1 MKRTLLIILALMI
14 AAMTLT
20 GCGASYAS
28 DSATSV
34 SSSYY
39 DSDFGWYD
47 DYEVEEAV
55 VEAAEDYNPDTDSIY
70 DDTDVESSSR
80 KLIKNRTMDVQTIEY
95 DQFISDLKSWVSS
108 LGGYIESS
116 SEYGNS
122 YYSSGLRSS
131 DFTIRIPADC
141 YDEFAEAIGD
151 MATVTYSYEYVN
163 DVTSTYVDIEARLTA
178 LTTERDSFLA
188 LMEKAETVEE
198 ILQIQSYLTDVN
210 YEIESYTA
218 QLKTYDDKISYS
230 TFYIYVSEVR
240 RISTEV
246 SNPTV
251 FERISSNLSDNFYD
265 IGEGFKDAFVW
276 IISALPYLVLVAVPV
291 IIVVIIVKVAVKK
304 SKKKKANDA
313 ENVE

>member
-1 MKRTLLIILALMI
+1 MKRTLLIILALMM
-14 AAMTLT
+14 AMMTLA
-20 GCGASYAS
+20 GCGASYAT
-28 DSATSV
+28 DSSKSE

-47 DYEVEEAV
+47 DYEVEDAIVETAEASS
-55 VEAAEDYNPDTDSIY
+55 DSVY
-70 DDTDVESSSR
+70 GDTDVEASSR
-80 KLIKNRTMDVQTIEY
+80 KLIKNRTMDVQTVEY
-95 DQFISDLKSWVSS
+95 DQFVQNLKSYVSS
-108 LGGYIESS
+108 YGGYIESS
-116 SEYGNS
+116 SESGNS
-122 YYSSGLRSS
+122 YYSSSLRYA
-131 DFTIRIPADC
+131 DFTIRIPSDYYDDFAD
-141 YDEFAEAIGD
+141 AVGNL
-151 MATVTYSYEYVN
+151 ATVTYSYEYVN

-178 LTTERDSFLA
+178 LTTERDSFLQ

-210 YEIESYTA
+210 YEIESYQA
-218 QLKTYDDKISYS
+218 RLNSYDDQISYS

-276 IISALPYLVLVAVPV
+276 IVSAIPYLVLVAVPI
-291 IIVVIIVKVAVKK
+291 IIVVVIVRVAVKR
-304 SKKKKANDA
+304 SKKKKQNGVEGA
-313 ENVE
+313 E

>member
-1 MKRTLLIILALMI
+1 MMKRTLLIILTL
-14 AAMTLT
+14 AMTAMVLS
-20 GCGASYAS
+20 GCGASYATN
-28 DSATSV
+28 SATV
-34 SSSYY
+34 ASSSSY

-47 DYEVEEAV
+47 GYEVEEEAV
-55 VEAAEDYNPDTDSIY
+55 ETSESASGSVYDDSDVEA
-70 DDTDVESSSR
+70 SSR

-95 DQFISDLKSWVSS
+95 DQFVQDLKSYVSS
-108 LGGYIESS
+108 FGGYIESS
-116 SEYGNS
+116 SESGNS
-122 YYSSGLRSS
+122 YYSSSLRYA
-131 DFTIRIPADC
+131 DFTIRIPADH
-141 YDEFAEAIGD
+141 YDEFAEAVGS

-218 QLKTYDDKISYS
+218 RLKSYDDQISYS

-251 FERISSNLSDNFYD
+251 FERIQSNLSDNFYD

-276 IISALPYLVLVAVPV
+276 IISAIPYIILVAIPV
-291 IIVVIIVKVAVKK
+291 IVVVIIVRVAVKR
-304 SKKKKANDA
+304 SKKKKA
-313 ENVE
+313 ENEDNS

>member
-55 VEAAEDYNPDTDSIY
+55 VEAEESSSDSIY
-70 DDTDVESSSR
+70 DDTDVEASSR

-131 DFTIRIPADC
+131 DFTIRIPADY

>member
-1 MKRTLLIILALMI
+1 MKRTLPIILALMT
-14 AAMTLT
+14 AMMTLA

-28 DSATSV
+28 DSSTSV

-55 VEAAEDYNPDTDSIY
+55 VETAEPSSDSVY
-70 DDTDVESSSR
+70 DDTDIEASSR
-80 KLIKNRTMDVQTIEY
+80 KLIKNRTMDVQTVEY
-95 DQFISDLKSWVSS
+95 DQFISDLKSWVNT

-116 SEYGNS
+116 SESGNS
-122 YYSSGLRSS
+122 YYSSSLRYS
-131 DFTIRIPADC
+131 DFTIRIPSDC

-230 TFYIYVSEVR
+230 TFYINVSEVR

-251 FERISSNLSDNFYD
+251 FERIGSNLSDNFYD

-276 IISALPYLVLVAVPV
+276 IVSALPYLVLVAIPV

-304 SKKKKANDA
+304 GKKKKKEED
-313 ENVE
+313 VQ